1 MYLLALSLCPIA
13 PAIGGDAETVSFQQ
27 DVLPTLKKRCV
38 ICHLTGE
45 EPGYMSLTQ
54 EQAWRDLVGRD
65 AVAVDMKRV
74 VAGDPEASYLLYKLK
89 GTHRQVGGTGL
100 RMPMHQP
107 PLSASLIAQ
116 FETWITAGA
125 ENN

>member
-1 MYLLALSLCPIA
+1 MA
-13 PAIGGDAETVSFQQ
+13 
-27 DVLPTLKKRCV
+27 
-38 ICHLTGE
+38 
-45 EPGYMSLTQ
+45 LTQ
-54 EQAWRDLVGRD
+54 ERAWQDLVGRD
-65 AVAVDMKRV
+65 AVAVEMKRV
-74 VAGDPEASYLLYKLK
+74 AVGDPEASYLLYKLK

-107 PLSASLIAQ
+107 PLSASLITQ